1 MLPELRLNTRSV
13 VSTVTKLRFWAKL
26 GMGWRGLREEGRWKR
41 KSFSLTLV
49 SRRRD
54 FFPKSSSLPS
64 NLLLTL
70 MVVEWLTWLVHSE
83 KKTWV
88 YSPPFLPF
96 AGPAYTQKA
105 HVGGPSGEAS
115 LSPGPPPHLR
125 CCAPDLLPPE
135 APPCTKAKV
144 PVASDCL
151 GKSRRVHT

>member
-54 FFPKSSSLPS
+54 LFPKSSSLPS

-70 MVVEWLTWLVHSE
+70 MVVE
-83 KKTWV
+83 
-88 YSPPFLPF
+88 
-96 AGPAYTQKA
+96 
-105 HVGGPSGEAS
+105 
-115 LSPGPPPHLR
+115 
-125 CCAPDLLPPE
+125 
-135 APPCTKAKV
+135 
-144 PVASDCL
+144 
-151 GKSRRVHT
+151 